1 MQLVLN
7 GILFCFILSLCAFSF
22 GIGLHLGYKKKIKPA
37 PQELSTQEK
46 ERIERRKREDENFWN
61 YDGNP
66 QKTI

>member
-22 GIGLHLGYKKKIKPA
+22 AVGLHIGKKKKTKPV
-37 PQELSTQEK
+37 PQELSAEEK
-46 ERIERRKREDENFWN
+46 IKIERRKKEEENFWN

-66 QKTI
+66 QNTI

>member
-22 GIGLHLGYKKKIKPA
+22 GLGLHLGYKKKIKPT
-37 PQELSTQEK
+37 PQELSEEEK
-46 ERIERRKREDENFWN
+46 NKIARRKKEEENFWN

-66 QKTI
+66 QNTI